1 MSEETIVKL
10 INWGFYIGIISIIL
24 GFYGLIKLL
33 MNLGNP
39 EEDVGELLSGS
50 AISIICGIMLILAT
64 FPKLK

>member
-10 INWGFYIGIISIIL
+10 INWGFYIGIISIIF
-24 GFYGLIKLL
+24 GFYGLIKVI

-39 EEDVGELLSGS
+39 EEDFGELLLSSVIG
-50 AISIICGIMLILAT
+50 IICGTMLILAT

>member
-24 GFYGLIKLL
+24 GFYGFIKFI

-39 EEDVGELLSGS
+39 EEDVGELLFSSVIG
-50 AISIICGIMLILAT
+50 IICGIMLILAT
-64 FPKLK
+64 IPKLE